1 MLNKLRN
8 CVVFALL
15 FLFLGALPY
24 LFCESKKLYVP
35 ERLVYNVS
43 WKFIKVGYGTLEV
56 IGLTEFNGIKA
67 YHIHSTARSNS
78 FFDNFFKVRDNNDS
92 YIDAT
97 YFRSLCFKQQI
108 REGRYK
114 RDKSIVF
121 DHSNMTATN
130 HKNEIFQIPE
140 NALDVLAA
148 LYWIRE
154 QNLAVGMSFHIPVNS
169 GKKSF
174 NMEVRV
180 TGKEKIKINGK
191 KYSTLIVE
199 PMLQD
204 AGIFL
209 SKGYLKIWMTDD
221 DAHIPVKMQSEIA
234 VGSIAAELD
243 IEK

>member
-1 MLNKLRN
+1 MLDKLRN
-8 CVVFALL
+8 RAVSALI
-15 FLFLGALPY
+15 FLFLGSVPY
-24 LFCESKKLYVP
+24 LFCCPKKLDVP

-43 WKFIKVGYGTLEV
+43 WKFLKVGYGTLEV
-56 IGLTEFNGIKA
+56 IGLTEFNATKA
-67 YHIHSTARSNS
+67 YHIHSTARSSS
-78 FFDNFFKVRDNNDS
+78 FFDNFFKVRDSNDS
-92 YIDAT
+92 YIDAE

-114 RDKSIVF
+114 RDKNIVF

-130 HKNEIFQIPE
+130 HKNEIFPIPE

-154 QNLAVGMSFHIPVNS
+154 QNLTTGISFHIPVNS

-180 TGKEKIKINGK
+180 TGKEKIKISGK
-191 KYSTLIVE
+191 KYSTVIVE

-234 VGSIAAELD
+234 VGSIVAELD
-243 IEK
+243 TEK